1 MAAIVSHHHHR
12 LFSASTRFNSTSRDS
27 RRRRSGANSVR
38 CADVSTATSEN
49 RRVTVSNRNDSL
61 EICRV
66 LNGMWQTSGGWGR
79 IDRDDAV
86 EAMLRYADAGL
97 TTFDMADHC
106 THLSNLEMSNL
117 LRHSLSK
124 FTFSPNGTPTG
135 REKVTPKHKHL
146 RPFQCVLTQDNRSI
160 AVKNGNDS
168 LVICRVVNGMWQT
181 SGGWGR
187 IDRDDAVDAML
198 KYADAGLTTFDLA
211 DIYGPAEDLYG
222 IFIDRV
228 RRERPPELLEQV
240 RGLTKWVPP
249 PVKMTSSYVRDSINV
264 SRKRMDVE
272 SLDMLQFHWWDYSNP
287 GYLDALKHLTDLKEE
302 GKIKTV
308 ALTNFDTERLQIILE
323 NEIPVVSNQVQHSLV
338 DMRPQQRMAELC
350 QHTGVKLITY
360 GTVMG
365 GLLSE
370 KFLDTNIS
378 IPFAGPAINTP
389 SLQKYKR
396 MVDAWGGWS
405 LFQGLLRTLKQ
416 VASKH
421 GVSIATVGVKYILD
435 QPAVAGS
442 MVGVRLGLAEH
453 IQDTNAIFSLVL
465 DEDDV
470 NSIREATAKG
480 KDLLKVIGD
489 CGDEYRRA

>member
-1 MAAIVSHHHHR
+1 MAV
-12 LFSASTRFNSTSRDS
+12 
-27 RRRRSGANSVR
+27 
-38 CADVSTATSEN
+38 
-49 RRVTVSNRNDSL
+49 
-61 EICRV
+61 
-66 LNGMWQTSGGWGR
+66 
-79 IDRDDAV
+79 
-86 EAMLRYADAGL
+86 
-97 TTFDMADHC
+97 
-106 THLSNLEMSNL
+106 L
-117 LRHSLSK
+117 LRQPLSK
-124 FTFSPNGTPTG
+124 FTFNPND
-135 REKVTPKHKHL
+135 RVTRRGIKARKCKHL
-146 RPFQCVLTQDNRSI
+146 RPFQCVQTEDGRRI
-160 AVKNGNDS
+160 VVKNGNDS
-168 LVICRVVNGMWQT
+168 LEICRVVNGMWQT

-187 IDRDDAVDAML
+187 IDRDNAVDDML

-222 IFIDRV
+222 IFINRV
-228 RRERPPELLEQV
+228 RRERPPEYLEKV

-249 PVKMTSSYVRDSINV
+249 PVKMTSSFVRDSIDV
-264 SRKRMDVE
+264 SRRRMDVA

-323 NEIPVVSNQVQHSLV
+323 NEIPVVSNQVQHSIV
-338 DMRPQQRMAELC
+338 DMRPQQKMAELC
-350 QHTGVKLITY
+350 QLTGVKLITY
-360 GTVMG
+360 GTVLG

-370 KFLDTNIS
+370 KFLDTNIT
-378 IPFAGPAINTP
+378 IPFAGPPLNTP

-396 MVDAWGGWS
+396 MIDAWGGWS

-421 GVSIATVGVKYILD
+421 GVSIPTVAVKYILD
-435 QPAVAGS
+435 QPAIAGS
-442 MVGVRLGLAEH
+442 MIGVRLGLAEH

-465 DEDDV
+465 DDEDV
-470 NSIREATAKG
+470 NSIKEASGKG